1 MKKIIKLTESDLVR
15 IVRRV
20 LSEQEELPDEMFSRP
35 IPSGMYSRESAPKGI
50 ENRVLRMIQD
60 EVKEIEDQSVYSN
73 DFDSQI
79 NELLMSWEEEIEKLS
94 EREHRMLMRFI
105 EDISDSFEEDNYF
118 DDEEDEENEF

>member
-1 MKKIIKLTESDLVR
+1 MRKIIKLTESDLVR

-60 EVKEIEDQSVYSN
+60 EVESIADDSSSSYE
-73 DFDSQI
+73 FDERI
-79 NELLMSWEEEIEKLS
+79 NELIMSWDDEIEELS
-94 EREHRMLMRFI
+94 EREYRMLMRFI
-105 EDISDSFEEDNYF
+105 EDIADAVEGVNYSD
-118 DDEEDEENEF
+118 DEENEF